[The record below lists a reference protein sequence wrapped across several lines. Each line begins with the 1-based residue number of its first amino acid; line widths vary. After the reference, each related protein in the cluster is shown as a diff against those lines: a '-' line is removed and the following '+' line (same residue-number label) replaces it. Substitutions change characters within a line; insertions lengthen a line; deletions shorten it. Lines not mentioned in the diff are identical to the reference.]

1 MITEVLEFRDHK
13 PWRCEDAFS
22 QVLCFLIQNSRAHQ
36 KSMTWEVI
44 FLKLSTSFSLCREAT
59 PSTSAVCDTLGHDTV
74 GAVALDR
81 SGSTAAA
88 TSTGGITAK
97 RPGRVG
103 DSPIVGKNHHKSSQ
117 ANPTSILFY
126 SSILTFRGNTG
137 FVDMFSGF
145 INNYTL
151 AYIYI
156 NFCAFS
162 TKIFTIKYRSNA
174 CNSVHILG
182 RIRLF

>member
-1 MITEVLEFRDHK
+1 
-13 PWRCEDAFS
+13 
-22 QVLCFLIQNSRAHQ
+22 
-36 KSMTWEVI
+36 MTWEVI

-81 SGSTAAA
+81 SGTTAAA

-126 SSILTFRGNTG
+126 SSILTFRA
-137 FVDMFSGF
+137 
-145 INNYTL
+145 TL
-151 AYIYI
+151 VLLTCFQVLSIIVHSHIYI
-156 NFCAFS
+156 LIFVLFP

>member
-13 PWRCEDAFS
+13 PWRCEDASS

-59 PSTSAVCDTLGHDTV
+59 PSTSAVCDALGHDTV

-81 SGSTAAA
+81 SGTTAAA

-126 SSILTFRGNTG
+126 SSILTFRA
-137 FVDMFSGF
+137 
-145 INNYTL
+145 TL
-151 AYIYI
+151 VLLTCFQVLSIIVHSHIYI
-156 NFCAFS
+156 L
-162 TKIFTIKYRSNA
+162 IFVLFQQKYLR
-174 CNSVHILG
+174 
-182 RIRLF
+182 

>member
-13 PWRCEDAFS
+13 PWRCEDASS

-36 KSMTWEVI
+36 KSMTMEVI
-44 FLKLSTSFSLCREAT
+44 FLKLSTSFSLCRQAT

-81 SGSTAAA
+81 SGTTAAA

-117 ANPTSILFY
+117 ANPTFFNFNLQ
-126 SSILTFRGNTG
+126 GNTG

-145 INNYTL
+145 INNCTL
-151 AYIYI
+151 AYIYL